1 MKTSNLGVQLIIRYE
16 GIRLIPY
23 LCPANYVTVNIGK
36 VLLDE
41 NGNML
46 KGKEALEKV
55 LKTYKPMTKEE
66 AIEDFINTDLL
77 KYEKQINS
85 LNLNLTQ
92 YQFDALVSFI
102 YNLGFGSLL
111 KSTLLKKIKSN
122 SSDKSIELEF
132 KKWNKASGKVLPG
145 LVLRRNSEAILFT
158 TGELKL
164 FN

>member
-132 KKWNKASGKVLPG
+132 KK
-145 LVLRRNSEAILFT
+145 
-158 TGELKL
+158 
-164 FN
+164 

>member
-1 MKTSNLGVQLIIRYE
+1 MKTSNLGIQLIIRYE
-16 GIRLIPY
+16 GIKLIPY

-132 KKWNKASGKVLPG
+132 KK
-145 LVLRRNSEAILFT
+145 
-158 TGELKL
+158 
-164 FN
+164 